1 MLCCKQ
7 STLIFLNYI
16 HFFHLAYNFDSVFIF
31 GDRQIISEVSAQQGD
46 PLRLLMF
53 CLTIHH
59 ILKSLNSIFVIGFMD
74 DVTLGGPRDIVAN
87 NVNSVIAEGTNI
99 GLYLNKNKSELV
111 TKTATPVNS
120 SLIDQ
125 FVHFTVNDATLLGS
139 SLVIGTA
146 TDAILKKLTE
156 LKRTSG
162 RLQLITSHDALV
174 LLKASCRA

>member
-1 MLCCKQ
+1 M
-7 STLIFLNYI
+7 
-16 HFFHLAYNFDSVFIF
+16 
-31 GDRQIISEVSAQQGD
+31 
-46 PLRLLMF
+46 
-53 CLTIHH
+53 
-59 ILKSLNSIFVIGFMD
+59 
-74 DVTLGGPRDIVAN
+74 GGPRDIVAN

-139 SLVIGTA
+139 PLVIGTA